1 MPLDN
6 PAYAFLVTSA
16 IAKGR
21 IDRFDLDDARGVRG
35 VIDIITH
42 ENAPKLKE
50 TKLFSNGGYAGT
62 TIQPLKSAEIAH
74 DGQII
79 AVVIAESYEAA
90 REAANRVKV
99 SYTAT
104 APSASFES
112 PGTTTAAAKGQNAQF
127 KEDPEVGDFAKAFDA
142 AEVKLTASYETPTQH
157 HNPME
162 LFTTSCVWMGDNL
175 VIYEGSQYVYGLKNG
190 VAEQLGIDAD
200 KVRVVNPY
208 VGGGFGSR
216 GSMTPRTA
224 IIAGIAKRL
233 SRPVKL
239 VPTRDQGF
247 TIATYRAE
255 TRHEIKLGA
264 SRDGKLVAL
273 RHEGAEISSRPDA
286 YCVGGTKTTTR
297 LYACPNVESLVSIVR
312 ADRNTPGF
320 MRSPPEVPYLFAL
333 ESAMDELA
341 VKLNMDPVELRRI
354 NDTTTEPIG
363 GKPYTSRSL
372 MACFDEAA
380 KAFGWSQRTPQAR
393 SMSDGDWLVGYGCAA
408 TCYPTQMAPSAARVR
423 LQRDGRTRVEIA
435 GHEIGTG
442 AYTVI
447 AQTAAERLGVPLEKV
462 AVFIGDSDL
471 PPAPVAGGSNSTAST
486 CSVVMMVCDQIRQRL
501 FKAVRPSDSLADKAK
516 ETVGISPAP
525 SIQATKGDRPLDIEK
540 AFDALG
546 VGVVEEY
553 GEWKPEGA
561 PLDSFKAL
569 HAGQP
574 RFVGGHQMKDKIAYA
589 FGAEFVE
596 VRINRFTHEIRCPR
610 LARRIRGRQDHE
622 SAHRAKP
629 ADGRPDLGHVL
640 GAAGGHRDRR
650 AQCALRQRQSCRLS
664 RARECRCARRR
675 GHHALRAGRSH
686 QPGGRKGSRRAC
698 QCRHQRRDLQRDLS
712 RYRSAHP
719 QAAGTTGKYRGLK
732 GWKRR
737 RRWVRHL
744 PPLME
749 GALCSVF
756 SACSSLSCRHSRSP

>member
-1 MPLDN
+1 MTAAAPEPKANMGEPVPRYDAVAKVTGRATYGSDMPLDN

-16 IAKGR
+16 IARGR
-21 IDRFDLDDARGVRG
+21 INSFDLHDAKNVRG
-35 VIDIITH
+35 VIDIVTY

-50 TKLFSNGGYAGT
+50 SKLFSNGGYAGT

-74 DGQII
+74 DGEII
-79 AVVIAESYEAA
+79 AVVVAESYEAA

-99 SYTAT
+99 SYSAST
-104 APSASFES
+104 PSASFDS
-112 PGTTTAAAKGQNAQF
+112 PGTTKAAAKGQNAQF
-127 KEDPEVGDFAKAFDA
+127 KEDPQVGNFAKAFEA
-142 AEVKLTASYETPTQH
+142 AEVKVSASYDTPTQH

-162 LFTTSCVWMGDNL
+162 LFSTSCAWMGNNL
-175 VIYEGSQYVYGLKNG
+175 VIYEPSQYVYGLKNG

-233 SRPVKL
+233 NRPIKL

-264 SRDGKLVAL
+264 DRDGKLVAL
-273 RHEGAEISSRPDA
+273 RHEGAEVSSRPDP

-297 LYACPNVESLVSIVR
+297 LYACPNVDSLVSIVR

-341 VKLNMDPVELRRI
+341 VKLNMDPIELRRT
-354 NDTTTEPIG
+354 NDTTNEPIS

-380 KAFGWSQRTPQAR
+380 KAFGWGQRSAAPK
-393 SMSDGDWLVGYGCAA
+393 SMSDGDWLIGYGCAA
-408 TCYPTQMAPSAARVR
+408 TCYPTQMGPAAARVR

-435 GHEIGTG
+435 GHDIGTG
-442 AYTVI
+442 AYTI
-447 AQTAAERLGVPLEKV
+447 LAQTAAERLGVPLEKV

-471 PPAPVAGGSNSTAST
+471 PPGPVAGGSNSTAST
-486 CSVVMMVCDQIRQRL
+486 CSAVMMVCDQIRQRL
-501 FKAVRPSDSLADKAK
+501 FKAVMPGDTLTDKAK
-516 ETVGISPAP
+516 ETIGLSQAP
-525 SIQATKGDRPLDIEK
+525 TTQAAKSDRPLDIEK

-546 VGVVEEY
+546 AGVVEEY

-561 PLDSFKAL
+561 PLDSFKAMHSGL
-569 HAGQP
+569 V
-574 RFVGGHQMKDKIAYA
+574 RLVGGAAMKDKIAYA

-596 VRINRFTHEIRCPR
+596 VRVNRYTHEIRAPR
-610 LARRIRGRQDHE
+610 LVGAFAAGRIMNPRTARSQLMGGLIWGMSSALLEATEIDERTARYVNDNFADYLVPVNADVPGVEVILVSEQDDHINPAGAKGLGELANVGTNAAICNAIYHATGQRIR
-622 SAHRAKP
+622 KLP
-629 ADGRPDLGHVL
+629 V
-640 GAAGGHRDRR
+640 
-650 AQCALRQRQSCRLS
+650 RL
-664 RARECRCARRR
+664 ENIE
-675 GHHALRAGRSH
+675 
-686 QPGGRKGSRRAC
+686 
-698 QCRHQRRDLQRDLS
+698 
-712 RYRSAHP
+712 
-719 QAAGTTGKYRGLK
+719 
-732 GWKRR
+732 
-737 RRWVRHL
+737 V
-744 PPLME
+744 
-749 GALCSVF
+749 
-756 SACSSLSCRHSRSP
+756 

>member
-1 MPLDN
+1 MTAAAPDPKANMGQPVPRYDAAAKVTGRATYGADMPLDN

-16 IAKGR
+16 IARGR
-21 IDRFDLDDARGVRG
+21 INSFDLHDAKNVRG
-35 VIDIITH
+35 VIDIVTH
-42 ENAPKLKE
+42 ENAPKLRE
-50 TKLFSNGGYAGT
+50 SKLFSNGGYAGT
-62 TIQPLKSAEIAH
+62 TIQPLKSADIAH
-74 DGQII
+74 DGEII
-79 AVVIAESYEAA
+79 AVVVAESYEAA

-99 SYTAT
+99 SYSAAT
-104 APSASFES
+104 PSASFDS
-112 PGTTTAAAKGQNAQF
+112 PGTTKAAAKGQNAQF
-127 KEDPEVGDFAKAFDA
+127 KEDPQVGDFAKAFEE
-142 AEVKLTASYETPTQH
+142 AEVKVAASYDTPTQH

-162 LFTTSCVWMGDNL
+162 LFSTSCAWMGDNL
-175 VIYEGSQYVYGLKNG
+175 VIYEPSQYVYGLKNG
-190 VAEQLGIDAD
+190 VAEQLDIDAD

-233 SRPVKL
+233 NRPIKL

-264 SRDGKLVAL
+264 GRDGKLVAL
-273 RHEGAEISSRPDA
+273 RHEGAEVSSRADA

-297 LYACPNVESLVSIVR
+297 LYACPNVDSLVSIVR

-354 NDTTTEPIG
+354 NDTTSEPIG

-380 KAFGWSQRTPQAR
+380 KAFGWLQRSAAPK
-393 SMSDGDWLVGYGCAA
+393 SMSDGDWLIGYGCAA
-408 TCYPTQMAPSAARVR
+408 TCYPTQMAPAAARVR

-442 AYTVI
+442 AYTI
-447 AQTAAERLGVPLEKV
+447 LAQTAAERLGMPLEKV

-471 PPAPVAGGSNSTAST
+471 PPGPVAGGSNSTAST
-486 CSVVMMVCDQIRQRL
+486 CSAVMMVCDQIRQRL
-501 FKAVRPSDSLADKAK
+501 FKAVMPGDSLTDKAK
-516 ETVGISPAP
+516 ETIGLSQAP
-525 SIQATKGDRPLDIEK
+525 TTQAARSDRPLDIEK

-561 PLDSFKAL
+561 PLDSFKAM
-569 HAGQP
+569 HSGQV
-574 RFVGGHQMKDKIAYA
+574 RLVGGAAMKDKIAYA

-596 VRINRFTHEIRCPR
+596 VRVNRYTHEIRAPR
-610 LARRIRGRQDHE
+610 LVGAFAAGRIMNPRTARSQLMGGLIWGMSSALLEATEIDERTARYVNDNFADYLVPVNADVPGVEVILLSEQDDHINPAGAKGLGELANVGTNAAICNAIHHATGQRIR
-622 SAHRAKP
+622 KLP
-629 ADGRPDLGHVL
+629 V
-640 GAAGGHRDRR
+640 
-650 AQCALRQRQSCRLS
+650 RL
-664 RARECRCARRR
+664 ENI
-675 GHHALRAGRSH
+675 
-686 QPGGRKGSRRAC
+686 
-698 QCRHQRRDLQRDLS
+698 
-712 RYRSAHP
+712 
-719 QAAGTTGKYRGLK
+719 
-732 GWKRR
+732 
-737 RRWVRHL
+737 
-744 PPLME
+744 E
-749 GALCSVF
+749 I
-756 SACSSLSCRHSRSP
+756 

>member
-1 MPLDN
+1 MTVAAPDPKANMGQPAPRYDAAAKVTGRATYGSDMPLDN

-16 IAKGR
+16 IARGR
-21 IDRFDLDDARGVRG
+21 INSFDLDDARRVRG
-35 VIDIITH
+35 VIDIVTH

-50 TKLFSNGGYAGT
+50 SKLFSNGGYAGT
-62 TIQPLKSAEIAH
+62 TIQPLKSADIAH
-74 DGQII
+74 AGEII
-79 AVVIAESYEAA
+79 AVVVAESYEAA

-99 SYTAT
+99 SYSAAT
-104 APSASFES
+104 PSASFDS
-112 PGTTTAAAKGQNAQF
+112 PGTTKAAAKGQNAQF
-127 KEDPEVGDFAKAFDA
+127 KEDPQVGDFAKAFEE
-142 AEVKLTASYETPTQH
+142 AEVKITASYDTPTQH

-162 LFTTSCVWMGDNL
+162 LFSTSCAWMGDNL
-175 VIYEGSQYVYGLKNG
+175 VIYEPSQYVYGLKNG

-233 SRPVKL
+233 NRPIKL
-239 VPTRDQGF
+239 VPTRAQGF

-264 SRDGKLVAL
+264 GRDGKLVAL
-273 RHEGAEISSRPDA
+273 RHEGAEVSSRADP

-297 LYACPNVESLVSIVR
+297 LYACPNVDSLVSIVR

-341 VKLNMDPVELRRI
+341 VKLNMDPIELRRI
-354 NDTTTEPIG
+354 NDTTNEPIG

-380 KAFGWSQRTPQAR
+380 RAFGWGQRSAAPK
-393 SMSDGDWLVGYGCAA
+393 SMSDGDWLIGYGCAA
-408 TCYPTQMAPSAARVR
+408 ICYPTQMGPAAARVR

-442 AYTVI
+442 AYTI
-447 AQTAAERLGVPLEKV
+447 LAQTAAERLGVPLEKV

-471 PPAPVAGGSNSTAST
+471 PPGPVAGGSNSTAST
-486 CSVVMMVCDQIRQRL
+486 CSAVMMVCDQIRQRL
-501 FKAVRPSDSLADKAK
+501 FKAVMPGDTLTDKAK
-516 ETVGISPAP
+516 ETIGLSQAP
-525 SIQATKGDRPLDIEK
+525 TTQAARSDRPLDIEK

-546 VGVVEEY
+546 AGVVEEY

-561 PLDSFKAL
+561 PLDSFKAMHSGHVRL
-569 HAGQP
+569 
-574 RFVGGHQMKDKIAYA
+574 VGGAAMKDKIAYA

-596 VRINRFTHEIRCPR
+596 VRVNRYTHEIRAPR
-610 LARRIRGRQDHE
+610 LVGAFAAGRIMNPRTARSQLMGGMIWGMSSALLEATEIDERTARYVNDNFADYLVPVNADVPGVEVILLSEQDDHINPAGAKGLGELANVGTNAAICNAIYHATGQRIR
-622 SAHRAKP
+622 KLP
-629 ADGRPDLGHVL
+629 V
-640 GAAGGHRDRR
+640 
-650 AQCALRQRQSCRLS
+650 RL
-664 RARECRCARRR
+664 ENIE
-675 GHHALRAGRSH
+675 
-686 QPGGRKGSRRAC
+686 
-698 QCRHQRRDLQRDLS
+698 
-712 RYRSAHP
+712 
-719 QAAGTTGKYRGLK
+719 
-732 GWKRR
+732 
-737 RRWVRHL
+737 V
-744 PPLME
+744 
-749 GALCSVF
+749 
-756 SACSSLSCRHSRSP
+756 